1 MIYSFLLIDK
11 DKNSVEMKLT
21 YEEAKE
27 LTKLYDI
34 KKAKRNRTRSNLDKE
49 IIRYLRAN
57 KNL

>member
-27 LTKLYDI
+27 LTIYRSI
-34 KKAKRNRTRSNLDKE
+34 K
-49 IIRYLRAN
+49 
-57 KNL
+57 